1 MDFSFT
7 EDQEAVGKL
16 AREILENEV
25 SPERLRTAERDADW
39 FDRQLWETLAKAG
52 LIGLAA
58 PESAGGM
65 GLGVLEACSLLV
77 EVGRAVAP
85 VPVLPVVVAT
95 LALARYATAEQ
106 QARWL
111 APVAAG
117 RAIVTVALDDAGSA
131 DPVAPGT
138 RARSDESGGWVLSG
152 CKRHVRAGHLAD
164 RLLISAAVDEASALF
179 LVAPGADGVRTTRQR
194 ISTGEVLTTVELD
207 GVRVGAG
214 DLVGGDDGV
223 AGDRVRWLAD
233 HALVAACALQVGV
246 SERALE
252 ITAAH
257 LRERVQFG
265 VPIGSL
271 QAVQQRAADAFI
283 GLTAMRWCM
292 WRAAWRLSAGLPA
305 SAEAQIAK
313 FWAADAGSAIANA
326 AQHLHGGLGVDL
338 DYPIHRYFLW
348 SKSLELELGSA
359 AEQVTRLGKHLAHA
373 GVEERV

>member
-7 EDQEAVGKL
+7 EDQEAVGRL
-16 AREILENEV
+16 AREILTKEISV
-25 SPERLRTAERDADW
+25 ERLRAAERDPDW
-39 FDRQLWETLAKAG
+39 FDRDLWATLVEAG
-52 LIGLAA
+52 LVGLAA

-65 GLGVLEACSLLV
+65 GLGFLEACSFLV

-85 VPVLPVVVAT
+85 VPVMPVVVAT
-95 LALARYATAEQ
+95 LALAHHGTAEQ
-106 QARWL
+106 QQRWL
-111 APVAAG
+111 EPVAAG
-117 RAIVTVALDDAGSA
+117 RAIVTVALDDAASA
-131 DPVAPGT
+131 DPASPGT
-138 RARSDESGGWVLSG
+138 RARRDDGSWVLSG
-152 CKRHVRAGHLAD
+152 CKRHVRAAHVAD
-164 RLLISAAVDEASALF
+164 RLLVSAAVDEGGALF
-179 LVAPGADGVRTTRQR
+179 LVDPGADGVRTTRQR
-194 ISTGEVLTTVELD
+194 ISTGEILTTVELD
-207 GVRVGAG
+207 GVRVGTN
-214 DLVGGDDGV
+214 DLVGSDAGV
-223 AGDRVRWLAD
+223 TGDRVMWLAD
-233 HALVAACALQVGV
+233 RALVAACAVQVGV

-252 ITAAH
+252 ITAGH

-292 WRAAWRLSAGLPA
+292 WRAAWRLAAGLPA
-305 SAEAQIAK
+305 SAEAAIAK

-359 AEQVTRLGKHLAHA
+359 TEQVTRLGKYLAHA
-373 GVEERV
+373 GIEERG